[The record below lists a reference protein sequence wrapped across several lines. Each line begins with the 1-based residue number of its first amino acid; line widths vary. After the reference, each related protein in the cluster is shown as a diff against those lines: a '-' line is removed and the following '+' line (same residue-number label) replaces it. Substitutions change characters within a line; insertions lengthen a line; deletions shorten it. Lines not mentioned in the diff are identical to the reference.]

1 MDEDNNTKEVYF
13 NLYCSQCEFETTSE
27 TEPPCDDCLVE
38 PMNINSHKPIK
49 FKAKEATK

>member
-1 MDEDNNTKEVYF
+1 MDEDNTKEVYF
-13 NLYCSQCEFETTSE
+13 HLYCSKCEFKDTVE

-49 FKAKEATK
+49 FKLKEGTK